1 MNPIL
6 VVGAFGFAI
15 LLWLLLAFAFK
26 PIGAFIEHIWG
37 DAIDAMNDKNNKEE
51 EKRKWV
57 KEDY

>member
-6 VVGAFGFAI
+6 IGGAFGFAI

-37 DAIDAMNDKNNKEE
+37 DAIDAMNDKNEKKEE
-51 EKRKWV
+51 EK
-57 KEDY
+57 ENE

>member
-1 MNPIL
+1 MNTIL
-6 VVGAFGFAI
+6 IGGAFGLAI

-51 EKRKWV
+51 EKK
-57 KEDY
+57 K

>member
-6 VVGAFGFAI
+6 IVGI
-15 LLWLLLAFAFK
+15 LLLAVGLWPLLAFSFK

-51 EKRKWV
+51 EKRK
-57 KEDY
+57 

>member
-6 VVGAFGFAI
+6 VVGAFGLAI

-26 PIGAFIEHIWG
+26 PIGALIGHLWG

-51 EKRKWV
+51 EKK
-57 KEDY
+57 K